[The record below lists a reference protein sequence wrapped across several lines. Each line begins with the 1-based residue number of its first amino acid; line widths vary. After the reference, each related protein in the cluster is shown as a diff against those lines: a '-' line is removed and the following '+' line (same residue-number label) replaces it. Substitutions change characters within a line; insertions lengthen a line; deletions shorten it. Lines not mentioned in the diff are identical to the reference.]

1 MTRKSLPLLAALPL
15 AALAFD
21 DNGSYFEHKD
31 WEIACD
37 NTGTCRAAG
46 YQTGDEAQAISLL
59 LVRDAGAD
67 AAVQGR
73 IAIQGADWDEK
84 TARPTGGELYLD
96 GNSLGTVTLGE
107 GRESSKPD
115 PDSYAAYGSLSPAQS
130 EAVSKAAVGSGKITF
145 RTDKTA
151 WTLSNEGATAVLL
164 KMDDYQGRVGTPSAL
179 VKRGSDKKAVPAAAK
194 KPVIHAAAVPDT
206 PPRVLHAGDA
216 GYSALHALLA
226 AKAGDDCDRM
236 SEGENEIT
244 LYPLDSSHTL
254 AETACWL
261 AAYNS
266 ANYYAILSPDLKTI
280 AATVDI
286 EDGYDYSDGTIES
299 GGRGRGLGDCFSLA
313 SHTWD
318 GKRFVTTYSAGS
330 GQCKGFPGGAWELP
344 TRVSTIIAP
353 NSGKKSP
360 GAGK

>member
-1 MTRKSLPLLAALPL
+1 MTRKSFLLLAVLPL
-15 AALAFD
+15 AAPAFD
-21 DNGSYFEHKD
+21 DNGSYFEHKN

-46 YQTGDEAQAISLL
+46 YQAGEEDQAISLL

-67 AAVQGR
+67 AA
-73 IAIQGADWDEK
+73 I
-84 TARPTGGELYLD
+84 TGEITVIDPNGDDKNRQSLSGHLYLD
-96 GNSLGTVTLGE
+96 DKNLGNVTLSDDNSGLK
-107 GRESSKPD
+107 GR
-115 PDSYAAYGSLSPAQS
+115 LSPAQAK
-130 EAVSKAAVGSGKITF
+130 AVSKAVIGNGKITF
-145 RTDKTA
+145 RTDKTTWA
-151 WTLSNEGATAVLL
+151 LSNEGASAVLL
-164 KMDDYQGRVGTPSAL
+164 KMDEYQGRIGTPTAL
-179 VKRGSDKKAVPAAAK
+179 IKRGKDQKTIPAPAA
-194 KPVIHAAAVPDT
+194 KPVIHAAALPDT
-206 PPRVLHAGDA
+206 PPRVLKAGD
-216 GYSALHALLA
+216 GEYSALRRLLA
-226 AKAGDDCDRM
+226 EKAGDDCDRM
-236 SEGENEIT
+236 NEGENEIT

-313 SHTWD
+313 RHTWD

-344 TRVSTIIAP
+344 TRVTTVQKP
-353 NSGKKSP
+353 
-360 GAGK
+360 

>member
-1 MTRKSLPLLAALPL
+1 MTRKSLTLLAALPL

-46 YQTGDEAQAISLL
+46 YQAGDEAQAISLL

-67 AAVQGR
+67 AAVSGE
-73 IAIQGADWDEK
+73 IAVTDLNWDDK
-84 TARPTGGELYLD
+84 APQPLKGSLYRND
-96 GNSLGTVTLGE
+96 KNLGE
-107 GRESSKPD
+107 ITLSGDDVAPKAR
-115 PDSYAAYGSLSPAQS
+115 LSPVQS
-130 EAVSKAAVGSGKITF
+130 EAVSKAVIGSDKITF
-145 RTDKTA
+145 RTDKTT

-179 VKRGSDKKAVPAAAK
+179 VKRGSDKKTIPAPAA

-206 PPRVLHAGDA
+206 PPRVLKAGDA
-216 GYSALHALLA
+216 EYSALRHLFAE
-226 AKAGDDCDRM
+226 KAGDECPDI
-236 SEGENEIT
+236 SESENNIT
-244 LYPLDSSHTL
+244 LYPLDSSRIL
-254 AETACWL
+254 AETSCWA

-313 SHTWD
+313 RHTWD

>member
-1 MTRKSLPLLAALPL
+1 MTRKTLLLLLATLPL
-15 AALAFD
+15 AASAFD
-21 DNGSYFEHKD
+21 DNGSYFEHKN

-46 YQTGDEAQAISLL
+46 YQAGEEDQAISLL

-67 AAVQGR
+67 AA
-73 IAIQGADWDEK
+73 I
-84 TARPTGGELYLD
+84 TGEITVIDPNGDDKNRQALSGHLYLD
-96 GNSLGTVTLGE
+96 DKNLGNVTLSDDEAGLK
-107 GRESSKPD
+107 GR
-115 PDSYAAYGSLSPAQS
+115 LSPAQS
-130 EAVSKAAVGSGKITF
+130 EAVSKAVVGSGKITF
-145 RTDKTA
+145 RTDKTT
-151 WTLSNEGATAVLL
+151 WTLSNEGANAVLL
-164 KMDDYQGRVGTPSAL
+164 KMDDYQGRVGTPTAL
-179 VKRGSDKKAVPAAAK
+179 IKRGKDQKTIPTPAA
-194 KPVIHAAAVPDT
+194 KPVIHAAALPDT
-206 PPRVLHAGDA
+206 PPRVLKAGD
-216 GYSALHALLA
+216 GEYSALRRLLA
-226 AKAGDDCDRM
+226 EKAGDDCDRM

-313 SHTWD
+313 RHTWD
-318 GKRFVTTYSAGS
+318 GKRFITTYSAGS

-344 TRVSTIIAP
+344 TRVTTVQKP
-353 NSGKKSP
+353 
-360 GAGK
+360 

>member
-1 MTRKSLPLLAALPL
+1 MTRKTLLLLAALPL
-15 AALAFD
+15 AASAFD
-21 DNGSYFEHKD
+21 ANGSYFEHKN

-46 YQTGDEAQAISLL
+46 YQAGDEAQAISLL
-59 LVRDAGAD
+59 LTRDAGAD
-67 AAVQGR
+67 AAVSGE
-73 IAIQGADWDEK
+73 IAVTDLNWDDK
-84 TARPTGGELYLD
+84 APQPLKGSLYLND
-96 GNSLGTVTLGE
+96 KNLGE
-107 GRESSKPD
+107 ITLSDDEAGLKGR
-115 PDSYAAYGSLSPAQS
+115 LSPAQS
-130 EAVSKAAVGSGKITF
+130 EAVSKAVIGSGKITF
-145 RTDKTA
+145 RTDKLTWA
-151 WTLSNEGATAVLL
+151 LSNEGANAVLL
-164 KMDDYQGRVGTPSAL
+164 KMDEYQGRIGTPTAL
-179 VKRGSDKKAVPAAAK
+179 IKRGKDKKTIPAPAA

-206 PPRVLHAGDA
+206 PPRLLKAGDA
-216 GYSALHALLA
+216 EYSALRHLLA
-226 AKAGDDCDRM
+226 EKAGDDCDRM

-261 AAYNS
+261 AAYNG